1 MPTMKRFLGG
11 LSRRP
16 SSLSPS
22 DSRSV
27 NNDGP
32 ERTDNSSE
40 ETLAREIK
48 TFVESSNS
56 PESRGNEF
64 VHLPRIVELAESNPG
79 AAKEAAVY
87 IRKYLSTPS
96 SSPSHVQ
103 YNAIMLM
110 RILIDNPG
118 DSFTRNI
125 DSKFTGNVKD
135 LLRYG
140 RDYYVQNYLRQY
152 LTQLETTHGSDE
164 HLIPLIRM
172 WQTEK
177 TKGQK
182 SFLTPSPLQ
191 INRFPQASDNPQHQ
205 QRGNS
210 QSPSRSRP
218 RPRDLPEASELAA
231 RLEEA
236 RNSAKLLTQF
246 VQTTTAAE
254 MENNELIKEFT
265 DRCRTSS
272 RLIHGYID
280 ATNPSPD
287 EDTLLTLIETND
299 EITVALSQQQRAL
312 LRARKARGGAMPNIS
327 SVATSPASDPDSA
340 APLAAGAY
348 SGSSYPEESV
358 SPVSTMGSLNDRA
371 PTQSIQRKP
380 LTEINETATEGRG
393 NASQARYE
401 PVEYNS
407 ADFAVQNPFADD
419 YEEHEEIPYKPTE
432 VGRIGAQRSR

>member
-265 DRCRTSS
+265 DRC
-272 RLIHGYID
+272 HH
-280 ATNPSPD
+280 
-287 EDTLLTLIETND
+287 D

-327 SVATSPASDPDSA
+327 SVATSPASDPNSA